1 MASADGGLTPYSRW
15 EYGDTENLRCSRM
28 ETKYIDKSLS
38 SQVLFLGVS
47 MKTKGGMT
55 AVLVSYDKYIE
66 DMRFVPTWK
75 LGNKLVKSWYALQ
88 ALVRSWFLL
97 AFDKRIKIVHIHG
110 AANASFERCKLFI
123 RLAKK
128 CGKKV
133 ILHEHAA
140 DFVEYYQG
148 AEDKQGITATLQ
160 MCDAM
165 IVLSQSWKDY
175 FASIGMDKGRIH
187 VLNNIVSPPILLPE
201 KHTEDG
207 KLHLIYMGEISRRKG
222 GFDLLKAIADN
233 KEYFK
238 DKLVLR
244 MGGNEVDGDIKA
256 YIRDHSLESFVSYEG
271 WIAGQK
277 KIDCLNWEDVYILP
291 SYNEGL
297 PIAILE
303 AMAYSH
309 PVISTPVGG
318 IPEVIKTGENGILVK
333 PGDTKAIADA
343 IRFYIENKEE
353 IKTQGD
359 KALQVVQDFF
369 PEKVF
374 GDLKGI
380 YAEMR

>member
-1 MASADGGLTPYSRW
+1 
-15 EYGDTENLRCSRM
+15 M
-28 ETKYIDKSLS
+28 ETEKIKIKQLMSYINKDLS

-47 MKTKGGMT
+47 KKTKGGMT

-66 DMRFVPTWK
+66 NMRFIPTWK
-75 LGNKLVKSWYALQ
+75 LGNKAVKSWYALQ
-88 ALVRSWFLL
+88 ALVRTWFLL
-97 AFDKRIKIVHIHG
+97 TFDKRIKIVHIHG

-123 RLAKK
+123 NLAKK

-140 DFVEYYQG
+140 DFVDYFDG
-148 AEDKQGITATLQ
+148 AADKQAITDTLQ
-160 MCDAM
+160 KCDAL
-165 IVLSQSWKDY
+165 IVLSQSWKKY
-175 FASIGMDKGRIH
+175 FASIGMDDCKIH
-187 VLNNIVSPPILLPE
+187 VLNNTVSPPALQTKNHVADE
-201 KHTEDG
+201 KIR
-207 KLHLIYMGEISRRKG
+207 LMYMGEISKRKG
-222 GFDLLKAIADN
+222 GFDLLEAIVNN
-233 KEYFK
+233 KEYFA
-238 DKLVLR
+238 DKLLLR

-256 YIRDHSLESFVSYEG
+256 YIRENGLESFVTYEG

-318 IPEVIKTGENGILVK
+318 IPEIIKSGENGILVQ
-333 PGDTKAIADA
+333 PGDTKGIADA
-343 IRFYIENKEE
+343 IKFYIENHDAIRK
-353 IKTQGD
+353 QGE
-359 KALQVVQDFF
+359 KAYKVVLDFF

-374 GDLKGI
+374 GNLKGI
-380 YAEMR
+380 YERMLATN

>member
-1 MASADGGLTPYSRW
+1 
-15 EYGDTENLRCSRM
+15 M
-28 ETKYIDKSLS
+28 EKKYINKDLS
-38 SQVLFLGVS
+38 SQILFLGVS

-66 DMRFVPTWK
+66 NMRFVPTWK
-75 LGNKLVKSWYALQ
+75 LGNKLVKFWYALQ
-88 ALVRSWFLL
+88 ALVRTWLL
-97 AFDKRIKIVHIHG
+97 LTFDKRIKIVHIHG
-110 AANASFERCKLFI
+110 AANASFDRCKLFI

-140 DFVEYYQG
+140 DFVEYYQR
-148 AEDKQGITATLQ
+148 AEDKQGITDTLR
-160 MCDAM
+160 MCDAL
-165 IVLSQSWKDY
+165 IVLSQSWKEY
-175 FASIGMDKGRIH
+175 FASIGMDESRIH
-187 VLNNIVSPPILLPE
+187 VLNNIVSPPVLLPE
-201 KHTEDG
+201 KHTKDG
-207 KLHLIYMGEISRRKG
+207 KLHLMYMGEISKRKG
-222 GFDLLKAIADN
+222 GFDLLKAVADN

-238 DKLVLR
+238 DKLLLR

-256 YIRDHSLESFVSYEG
+256 YIHEHGLADFVSYEG

-343 IRFYIENKEE
+343 IKYYIENREE
-353 IKTQGD
+353 IKMQGD
-359 KALQVVQDFF
+359 KARKIVQFF
-369 PEKVF
+369 SPNRVF
-374 GDLKGI
+374 RDLIELYKLFL
-380 YAEMR
+380 

>member
-1 MASADGGLTPYSRW
+1 M
-15 EYGDTENLRCSRM
+15 NF
-28 ETKYIDKSLS
+28 YIDKELS
-38 SQVLFLGVS
+38 KKVLFLGVS

-66 DMRFVPTWK
+66 NMRFVPTWK
-75 LGNKLVKSWYALQ
+75 LGNKLVKGWYALQ
-88 ALVRSWFLL
+88 AILRTGVML

-110 AANASFERCKLFI
+110 AANASFDRCRIFI
-123 RLAKK
+123 KLAKRF
-128 CGKKV
+128 GKKV

-140 DFVEYYQG
+140 DFVEYYDG
-148 AEDKQGITATLQ
+148 AENKDVITETLR
-160 MCDAM
+160 MCDAL

-175 FASIGMDKGRIH
+175 FASIGMDRDRIF
-187 VLNNIVSPPILLPE
+187 VLNNIVSPPVDSSE
-201 KHTEDG
+201 EQRTEDG
-207 KLHLIYMGEISRRKG
+207 KLHLMYMGEISKRKG
-222 GFDLLKAIADN
+222 GFDLLKAIAEN

-238 DKLVLR
+238 DKLTLR

-256 YIRDHSLESFVSYEG
+256 YIRENGLEDFVTYEG

-318 IPEVIKTGENGILVK
+318 IPEVIKDGVNGKLVQ
-333 PGDTKAIADA
+333 PGDVNGIADA
-343 IRFYIENKEE
+343 IRYYIENK
-353 IKTQGD
+353 D
-359 KALQVVQDFF
+359 KITLEGKNAFEVVKDFF
-369 PEKVF
+369 PDKVF
-374 GDLKGI
+374 DDLSTI
-380 YAEMR
+380 YKRLL

>member
-1 MASADGGLTPYSRW
+1 
-15 EYGDTENLRCSRM
+15 M
-28 ETKYIDKSLS
+28 ERNYINKELS

-66 DMRFVPTWK
+66 NMHFIPTWK

-88 ALVRSWFLL
+88 ALVRTWFLL
-97 AFDKRIKIVHIHG
+97 TFEKRIKIVHIHG
-110 AANASFERCKLFI
+110 AANASFDRCKLFI

-140 DFVEYYQG
+140 DFVEYYQE
-148 AEDKQGITATLQ
+148 AEDKQGITDTLK
-160 MCDAM
+160 MCDAL
-165 IVLSQSWKDY
+165 IVLSQSWKEY
-175 FASIGMDKGRIH
+175 YASIGMDKDKIH
-187 VLNNIVSPPILLPE
+187 VLNNIVSPPDIAKD
-201 KHTEDG
+201 KHTKDG
-207 KLHLIYMGEISRRKG
+207 KLHLMYMGEVSKRKG
-222 GFDLLKAIADN
+222 GFDLLKAIVDN
-233 KEYFK
+233 KEYFA
-238 DKLVLR
+238 DKLLLR

-256 YIRDHSLESFVSYEG
+256 YIRENGLESFVTYEG

-291 SYNEGL
+291 SNNEGL

-318 IPEVIKTGENGILVK
+318 IPEVIKTGGNGILVK
-333 PGDTKAIADA
+333 PGDTVAIAEA
-343 IRFYIENKEE
+343 IKFYIENHDAISK
-353 IKTQGD
+353 QGD
-359 KALQVVQDFF
+359 KAYSVVQDFF

-374 GDLKGI
+374 GDLKAL
-380 YAEMR
+380 YLKMLSNKNE

>member
-1 MASADGGLTPYSRW
+1 MQ
-15 EYGDTENLRCSRM
+15 E
-28 ETKYIDKSLS
+28 KHIDKKLS
-38 SQVLFLGVS
+38 SKILFLGVS

-66 DMRFVPTWK
+66 KMRFIPTWR
-75 LGNKLVKSWYALQ
+75 LGNKAVKSWYALQ
-88 ALVRSWFLL
+88 ALVRTWFLL
-97 AFDKRIKIVHIHG
+97 TFDKRIEIVHIHG
-110 AANASFERCKLFI
+110 AANASFDRCKLFI

-128 CGKKV
+128 CGKEV

-140 DFVEYYQG
+140 DFVEYYQK
-148 AEDKQGITATLQ
+148 AADKQGITDVLQ

-175 FASIGMDKGRIH
+175 FASIGMDRDRIH
-187 VLNNIVSPPILLPE
+187 VLNNIVSPPEKRPE
-201 KHTEDG
+201 NHTDDG
-207 KLHLIYMGEISRRKG
+207 KLHLMYMGEISKRKG
-222 GFDLLKAIADN
+222 GFDLLKTISDN

-238 DKLVLR
+238 GKLVLR

-256 YIRDHSLESFVSYEG
+256 TIREYGLESFVSYEG

-277 KIDCLNWEDVYILP
+277 KTDCLNWEDVYILP

-303 AMAYSH
+303 AMAYGH
-309 PVISTPVGG
+309 PVITTPVGG
-318 IPEVIKTGENGILVK
+318 IPEVVKTGENGVLVT
-333 PGDTKAIADA
+333 PGDTKAIAAA
-343 IRFYIENKEE
+343 IKHYVENRDD
-353 IKTQGD
+353 IARHGRR
-359 KALQVVQDFF
+359 AYQVVRDFF

-380 YAEMR
+380 YELLMSKK

>member
-1 MASADGGLTPYSRW
+1 MTRNIINK
-15 EYGDTENLRCSRM
+15 E
-28 ETKYIDKSLS
+28 IS

-66 DMRFVPTWK
+66 NMRFIPTWK
-75 LGNKLVKSWYALQ
+75 LGNKLVKSWFALQ
-88 ALVRSWFLL
+88 ALVRTWFLL
-97 AFDKRIKIVHIHG
+97 KFDKRIKIVHIHG
-110 AANASFERCKLFI
+110 AANASFDRCKLFI
-123 RLAKK
+123 CLAKK

-140 DFVEYYQG
+140 DFVEYYQS
-148 AEDKQGITATLQ
+148 ADDKQGITDTLKL
-160 MCDAM
+160 CDAV
-165 IVLSQSWKDY
+165 IVLSQSWKEY
-175 FASIGMDKGRIH
+175 FASIGMDEELIH
-187 VLNNIVSPPILLPE
+187 VLNNIVSPPTLLPE
-201 KHTEDG
+201 KHIEDG
-207 KLHLIYMGEISRRKG
+207 KLHLMFLGEISKRKG
-222 GFDLLKAIADN
+222 GFDLLKAVADN

-238 DKLVLR
+238 DKIVLR

-256 YIRDHSLESFVSYEG
+256 YIREHGLSDFVSYEG

-318 IPEVIKTGENGILVK
+318 IPEVVKNNVNGILVE
-333 PGDTKAIADA
+333 PGDTKAIVDA
-343 IRFYIENKEE
+343 IKFYIENRGAVK
-353 IKTQGD
+353 KHGD
-359 KALQVVQDFF
+359 MAYHVVQDFF

-374 GDLKGI
+374 GDLKMI
-380 YAEMR
+380 YQRIKE